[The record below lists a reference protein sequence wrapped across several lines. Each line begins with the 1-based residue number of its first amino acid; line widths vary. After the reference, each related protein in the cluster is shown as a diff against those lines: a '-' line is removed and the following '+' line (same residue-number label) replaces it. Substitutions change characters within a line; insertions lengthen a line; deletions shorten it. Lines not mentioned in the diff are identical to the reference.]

1 MSISNE
7 KWQEITI
14 KLGMLTSVAFMYGSH
29 LIEVKPK
36 IYKGK
41 IIWVVY
47 IDACIKGEWVNKEN
61 QMFNV
66 VAKVWFKKSRHV
78 FTAKEKRN
86 YKGVIDKKMLNQ
98 KLYSLIPWFS
108 SCSTLIRQFKKLD
121 GLTLKED

>member
-7 KWQEITI
+7 KWQEIAI
-14 KLGMLTSVAFMYGSH
+14 KLGMLASVAFMYGSH

-47 IDACIKGEWVNKEN
+47 IDASIKVEWENKEN

-66 VAKVWFKKSRHV
+66 VEKVWFKKSRHV
-78 FTAKEKRN
+78 FTAKEKRS
-86 YKGVIDKKMLNQ
+86 YKRVFDKKRLNQ
-98 KLYSLIPWFS
+98 KVYSLIPWFS
-108 SCSTLIRQFKKLD
+108 SCSTLIRQFKKIDRLI
-121 GLTLKED
+121 LKED